1 MKTAL
6 CLTPD
11 LAFFRQ
17 AWFTAATIL
26 QHEEAGALDL
36 FIVCEP
42 GDIAPGLEHLSPA
55 LRDRVTI
62 LIEDFSAF
70 DRGASGR
77 GVFSRA
83 VFRRLFL
90 DRVLPP
96 KYTRIVALDADM
108 LIRTP
113 GLGRL
118 ASIDLGGAP
127 LAAAYDMIFL
137 MDFNGGALARKF
149 LAQRLS
155 LGLAPDAPYFNA
167 GLMVIDRDKWR
178 EANIGERAMRAILD
192 HPSRHPMMEQSALNE
207 LLAGDFAPLSP
218 RYNFMGDF
226 FLLGLEAKIDP
237 IALHFVNRPKP
248 WDVEQWRGET
258 RYARAYRD
266 WFATS
271 PWPDYLA
278 TATISE
284 HPRIPRKTA
293 ARDRFARRLEA
304 FLETCDFVDLPR
316 GALKSPENRLAGK
329 SFR

>member
-11 LAFFRQ
+11 VAFFRQ

-26 QHEEAGALDL
+26 QHEDASAFDL
-36 FIVCEP
+36 FIVCEQS
-42 GDIAPGLEHLSPA
+42 DVAPGVERLEPA

-62 LIEDFSAF
+62 LTVDFSVF
-70 DRGASGR
+70 DRGAPGR
-77 GVFSRA
+77 GAFSRA

-90 DRVLPP
+90 DRVLPSE
-96 KYTRIVALDADM
+96 YTRIVAIDADM
-108 LIRTP
+108 LIRAP

-118 ASIDLGGAP
+118 AAIDLGGAP
-127 LAAAYDMIFL
+127 IAAAYDMIFL

-149 LAQRLS
+149 LAHRLS
-155 LGLAPDAPYFNA
+155 LGLTPDTPYFNA
-167 GLMVIDRDKWR
+167 GLMVIDREKWR
-178 EANIGERAMRAILD
+178 GADIGERAMRAFLD
-192 HPSRHPMMEQSALNE
+192 HPARHTLMEQSALNE
-207 LLAGDFAPLSP
+207 LIAGDFAPLSP

-237 IALHFVNRPKP
+237 IVLHFVNRPKP
-248 WDVEQWRGET
+248 WDLEQWLGET

-278 TATISE
+278 AATIWD
-284 HPRIPRKTA
+284 HAGIPRKTA

-304 FLETCDFVDLPR
+304 FLEACDFIDRPRRSPKLPD
-316 GALKSPENRLAGK
+316 NRLSGK
-329 SFR
+329 TFR